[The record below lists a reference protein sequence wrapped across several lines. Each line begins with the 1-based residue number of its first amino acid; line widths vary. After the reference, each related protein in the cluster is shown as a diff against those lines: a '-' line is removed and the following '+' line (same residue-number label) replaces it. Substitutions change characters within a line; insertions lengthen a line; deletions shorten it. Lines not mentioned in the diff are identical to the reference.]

1 MSRDAA
7 LPLPAEPSAAASAVE
22 VRPLA
27 GSAEIGGVVALSEA
41 LRRGRRAAEDE
52 ARDGFVTIAYDA
64 PTVAALAA
72 TAPQIGAV
80 DDSGAVVGYALVLV
94 PEAQAAVPD
103 LAAMFDLLGRI
114 EVDGVPLARQ
124 RHYVM
129 GQVAID
135 AGHRGTGLFD
145 RLYAAHRAHLAAE
158 FDLCVTEIAAR
169 NGRSRTA
176 HARVGFEEVYV
187 YDDLGETW
195 HVVVWRWR

>member
-1 MSRDAA
+1 MSDPDFVAPVA
-7 LPLPAEPSAAASAVE
+7 

-27 GSAEIGGVVALSEA
+27 GGAEVAGVVALSAA
-41 LRRGRRAAEDE
+41 LRRGRRAADDE

-64 PTVAALAA
+64 PTVAALAEV
-72 TAPQIGAV
+72 APQIVAV
-80 DDSGAVVGYALVLV
+80 DAAGAVVGYALVLA
-94 PEAQAAVPD
+94 PEAQAAVPE
-103 LAAMFDLLGRI
+103 LGAMFDLLGRI
-114 EVDGVPLARQ
+114 EVDGAPLGGQ

-135 AGHRGTGLFD
+135 AAHRGTGLFD
-145 RLYAAHRAHLAAE
+145 RLYAAHRAQLDGR

-169 NGRSRTA
+169 NARSRAA
-176 HARVGFEEVYV
+176 HARIGFEDVHV

>member
-1 MSRDAA
+1 M
-7 LPLPAEPSAAASAVE
+7 PSVV

-27 GSAEIGGVVALSEA
+27 TPDDIDGVVALSEA
-41 LRRGRRAAEDE
+41 LRRGRRTAADE

-80 DDSGAVVGYALVLV
+80 DAGGEVVGYVLALV
-94 PEAQAAVPD
+94 PAAQAAVPE
-103 LAAMFDLLGRI
+103 LAGMFEMLGRI
-114 EVDGVPLARQ
+114 EVGGAPLAGQ
-124 RHYVM
+124 RYTVM

-135 AGHRGTGLFD
+135 AAHRGTGLFD
-145 RLYAAHRAHLAAE
+145 RLYAAYRAHLSADV
-158 FDLCVTEIAAR
+158 DLCVTEIAAR
-169 NGRSRTA
+169 NGRSRAA
-176 HARVGFEEVYV
+176 HARVGFEEVHV